1 MIHTIPQMRGES
13 GSVRLTLF
21 DAAFARTN
29 DGRLRTIDIPRT
41 SWKRWLIEE
50 IDANVAA
57 RHKRAGLVKKPV
69 CRACGDSL
77 AHAAPERQKI
87 EFWAR
92 RSEMPVIVPP
102 FRVRVEA
109 LAVNCPTCAKPNV
122 VQRDFFRRLSAAQ
135 SRILSTLA

>member
-57 RHKRAGLVKKPV
+57 RQKRTGLLSKPV

-77 AHAAPERQKI
+77 AHVPAEHQKI

-92 RSEMPVIVPP
+92 RAEMPVIVPP
-102 FRVRVEA
+102 FRVRIEA
-109 LAVNCPTCAKPNV
+109 PAVSCPSCRVPNV
-122 VQRDFFRRLSAAQ
+122 VQKDFSRRVSAAQ